1 MSPLGVRT
9 DVTVTLRKRG
19 SLGAC
24 SSWPPKHTGQC
35 YLKTRPLSQARAWF
49 RRPCSQ
55 CSPVAAVLR
64 VSVPEGERVT
74 RSACQLPIHPASAE
88 PRRLS
93 RIHMVT
99 HRHTDTYADTHRN
112 TQRHTQAYTDTQS
125 HTQARRQAHTHR
137 HSGLVASSYGTVCG
151 CPMSW
156 LVLQPPSC
164 RVSSPEA
171 REPCPGPVSAQC
183 RVAGGL
189 QKSIALKD
197 RRVAAWTPEWPNT
210 WITSK

>member
-1 MSPLGVRT
+1 MPSSDDRTNGHSLPDQDRQGLLPGTSVSPLGVRT

-55 CSPVAAVLR
+55 CSPVVAVLR

-74 RSACQLPIHPASAE
+74 RSACQLPIHPALAE

-99 HRHTDTYADTHRN
+99 HRHTLGAPDHCNKANNAGRGLFWVPGAHKSNVCTTLKSAKCA
-112 TQRHTQAYTDTQS
+112 RHLV
-125 HTQARRQAHTHR
+125 HT
-137 HSGLVASSYGTVCG
+137 TVKRYFLAG
-151 CPMSW
+151 KYHHLSLKQVMF
-156 LVLQPPSC
+156 LQ
-164 RVSSPEA
+164 
-171 REPCPGPVSAQC
+171 
-183 RVAGGL
+183 
-189 QKSIALKD
+189 
-197 RRVAAWTPEWPNT
+197 W
-210 WITSK
+210 